1 MKRLIYELKLT
12 KEESRNYNHIL
23 CGLKA
28 LSAVDYINIYI
39 SIILPI
45 LFTVLILW
53 SFEPDLLLEILF
65 SIPVSG
71 LAIGFLAAF
80 FISAVR
86 RSKRKQMAALLN
98 KYLLKIAYPEA
109 KLGNVKLLSAKVVGD
124 KMRLVYA
131 KYDIER

>member
-1 MKRLIYELKLT
+1 M
-12 KEESRNYNHIL
+12 
-23 CGLKA
+23 
-28 LSAVDYINIYI
+28 
-39 SIILPI
+39 
-45 LFTVLILW
+45 
-53 SFEPDLLLEILF
+53 LEILF